1 MQDKRKFKS
10 GLRGFARLYAVQIL
24 YRNQMGGGNLE
35 SLIKEAEKEV
45 NVIISENYSV
55 HEIDLKFFIKLIS
68 NTIQNL
74 NEIDKIIEK
83 HLSKH
88 WSFSRLDRVMQ
99 SLIRLGA
106 CELKFMKDIPPTVI
120 FNEYIEIA
128 KAFFEKNDVAFL
140 NGILNTIS
148 NESN

>member
-1 MQDKRKFKS
+1 MQEKRRFKS
-10 GLRGFARLYAVQIL
+10 GLRGFTRLYAVQTL
-24 YRNQMGGGNLE
+24 YRNQMEGGNLE
-35 SLIKEAEKEV
+35 SLIKEAKKEV
-45 NVIISENYSV
+45 DVIISENYSV
-55 HEIDLKFFIKLIS
+55 HEIDLNFFIELIS

-74 NEIDKIIEK
+74 NEIDKIIK
-83 HLSKH
+83 RHMSKH

-99 SLIRLGA
+99 SLIRLGT
-106 CELKFMKDIPPTVI
+106 CELKFLKNIPPTVI